1 MEENQRIQSDKSQMI
16 QDLVDARS
24 TVKELGRTHAKIQVL
39 SIINYTK
46 MNFFK
51 ELKTMNVIEFYLSF
65 HSFSEICPTK
75 LCP

>member
-39 SIINYTK
+39 LIINYTK
-46 MNFFK
+46 RNVFK
-51 ELKTMNVIEFYLSF
+51 
-65 HSFSEICPTK
+65 
-75 LCP
+75 